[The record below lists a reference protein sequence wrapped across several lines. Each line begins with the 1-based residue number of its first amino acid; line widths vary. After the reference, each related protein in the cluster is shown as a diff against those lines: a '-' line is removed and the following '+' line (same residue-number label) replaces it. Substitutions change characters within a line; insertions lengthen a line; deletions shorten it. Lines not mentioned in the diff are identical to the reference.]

1 MNEMVRTSAEEIL
14 EFWFS
19 PEVKK
24 LWFNATPELDE
35 LMLVQF
41 LTTYQAA
48 ATGEL
53 DHWAGAPRS
62 CLALLIVLDQFP
74 LNMFRNT
81 PAAFATE
88 AQAQR
93 ICKEAVVKG
102 LDKGLSKE
110 QKAFMYL
117 PLMHSESLRDQELSV
132 SLFETAGMLDNLRWA
147 RHHRDIVKRFGR
159 FPHRNAILGRESTM
173 AENEYLASKE
183 AYTG

>member
-1 MNEMVRTSAEEIL
+1 MNEESRVSAGDIL

-19 PEVKK
+19 PEIKK
-24 LWFNATPELDE
+24 LWFNATPEFDTLLRE
-35 LMLVQF
+35 RF
-41 LTTYQAA
+41 LATYQAA
-48 ATGEL
+48 AAGEL
-53 DHWAGAPRS
+53 DHWAEAPRS

-81 PAAFATE
+81 PQAFATE

-93 ICKEAVVKG
+93 ICKEAVVEG

-110 QKAFMYL
+110 QKTFMYL
-117 PLMHSESLRDQELSV
+117 PLMHSETLRDQELSV
-132 SLFETAGMLDNLRWA
+132 SLFEAAGMPENLKWA

-159 FPHRNAILGRESTM
+159 FPHRNAVLGRESTL